1 MFSNPQIRQNRLFKK
16 YITKAKEEHHIMIK
30 GSIQEEDITLDI
42 VIQENKIYNANINRH
57 KGRN

>member
-1 MFSNPQIRQNRLFKK
+1 MFSYPQIRQNRLFKK
-16 YITKAKEEHHIMIK
+16 SITKAKEEHHIMIK
-30 GSIQEEDITLDI
+30 GSIQEEDI